1 MAPFPRSQAR
11 LAHIVAWGRRVAA
24 ATLGAALLVAAGSC
38 TSDVDWSG
46 ATTPTPVSASD
57 DPDGSTS
64 AASTCRSTPDEPDGE
79 AATVLEVAETAMQDA
94 DLRGVLISVGRGD
107 QEVVTAALGESVD
120 GVPAST
126 DLRFFDGAVVFSHL
140 GTLMLL
146 LDRDGVLDMD
156 APIDEHVDGVPGG
169 DRITPRML
177 MASTSGL
184 VDYVPMDDFIDELY
198 ADPFRPVT
206 TEELD
211 ALVYAEPLLFEPGTN
226 SSYTHQGFRLAGVVI
241 EAASGRRL
249 DDLLAERITEPLGM
263 TSTEVVESVQVSGPV
278 LRTFTDERG
287 QYEES
292 TSWSPA
298 WGVPERAM
306 QVMDVCDLRRSAAG
320 IGSGELLQPEELEQL
335 VDPSSVDLPG
345 PSDDCPSCI
354 PQTEEMYLGLGVTVA
369 GDWIIQT
376 PSFTG
381 FAAVQAYLPSQDL
394 SIALANSLGPD
405 GDVGTNAS
413 VAILAELARQLT
425 PESPLPARMG

>member
-1 MAPFPRSQAR
+1 M
-11 LAHIVAWGRRVAA
+11 
-24 ATLGAALLVAAGSC
+24 LVAGSC

-46 ATTPTPVSASD
+46 STDSGA
-57 DPDGSTS
+57 TS
-64 AASTCRSTPDEPDGE
+64 AADGSETEPSPGSATCASTPDEASGE
-79 AATVLEVAETAMQDA
+79 AATVLEVAEAAMQED
-94 DLRGVLISVGRGD
+94 DLRGVLVSVGRGD
-107 QEVVTAALGESVD
+107 QEIVTAALGESVD
-120 GVPAST
+120 GVPLST
-126 DLRFFDGAVVFSHL
+126 DLRFFDGAVVFTHL

-156 APIDEHVDGVPGG
+156 APIDEHLDGVPGG

-177 MASTSGL
+177 MSSTSGL
-184 VDYVPMDDFIDELY
+184 VDYVPMEEFVDQLY
-198 ADPFRPVT
+198 ADPFRPFT
-206 TEELD
+206 TPELD
-211 ALVYAEPLLFEPGTN
+211 ALVYAEPLLFEPGADV
-226 SSYTHQGFRLAGVVI
+226 SYTHQGFRLAGAVM
-241 EAASGRRL
+241 EAASGERL

-263 TSTEVVESVQVSGPV
+263 TSTEVVESVDVPGPV

-306 QVMDVCDLRRSAAG
+306 QVMDICDLRRSAHG
-320 IGSGELLQPEELEQL
+320 IGSGELLQPGELQQL
-335 VDPSSVDLPG
+335 TARSDIAPDA

-354 PQTEEMYLGLGVTVA
+354 PQSDELYLGLGVTVA

-381 FAAVQAYLPSQDL
+381 FAAVQAYLPSEGL
-394 SIALANSLGPD
+394 SIAVANNLGPD

-413 VAILAELARQLT
+413 TAILAELARQLT

>member
-1 MAPFPRSQAR
+1 M
-11 LAHIVAWGRRVAA
+11 
-24 ATLGAALLVAAGSC
+24 LVAGSC

-46 ATTPTPVSASD
+46 STEIDAPSAASGSD
-57 DPDGSTS
+57 AEPSR
-64 AASTCRSTPDEPDGE
+64 AASTCASTPGDPSGE
-79 AATVLEVAETAMQDA
+79 AATVLEVAESAMQED
-94 DLRGVLISVGRGD
+94 DLRGVLISVARGD
-107 QEVVTAALGESVD
+107 EEVVTAALGESVD

-126 DLRFFDGAVVFSHL
+126 ALRFFDGAVVFTHL

-156 APIDEHVDGVPGG
+156 APIDEHLDGVPGG

-177 MASTSGL
+177 MSSTSGL
-184 VDYVPMDDFIDELY
+184 VDYVPMEEFVDQLY
-198 ADPFRPVT
+198 ADPFRPFT
-206 TEELD
+206 TPELD
-211 ALVYAEPLLFEPGTN
+211 AFVYAEPLLFEPGTN
-226 SSYTHQGFRLAGVVI
+226 VSYTHQGFRLAGAVI
-241 EAASGRRL
+241 EAASGQRL

-263 TSTEVVESVQVSGPV
+263 TSTEVVESVDVSGPV
-278 LRTFTDERG
+278 LRTYTDERG

-306 QVMDVCDLRRSAAG
+306 QVMDICDLRRSARG
-320 IGSGELLQPEELEQL
+320 IGSGELLHPGELEQL
-335 VDPSSVDLPG
+335 TARSDVTAAA

-354 PQTEEMYLGLGVTVA
+354 PQSDELYLGLGVTVA

-394 SIALANSLGPD
+394 SIAVANNLGPE

-413 VAILAELARQLT
+413 TAILAELARQLT
-425 PESPLPARMG
+425 PDSPLPARMG

>member
-1 MAPFPRSQAR
+1 ML
-11 LAHIVAWGRRVAA
+11 LAV
-24 ATLGAALLVAAGSC
+24 SC

-46 ATTPTPVSASD
+46 ATAPVQPSNDATGSE
-57 DPDGSTS
+57 PVGSTC
-64 AASTCRSTPDEPDGE
+64 ASTPDAPSGE
-79 AATVLEVAETAMQDA
+79 AATVLEAAEAAMQDG
-94 DLRGVLISVGRGD
+94 DLRGVLVSVARGD
-107 QEVVTAALGESVD
+107 EEIVTAGLGESVD
-120 GVPAST
+120 GVPASPEQ
-126 DLRFFDGAVVFSHL
+126 RFFDGAVVFTHL

-146 LDRDGVLDMD
+146 LDRDGVLDID

-177 MASTSGL
+177 MSSTSGL
-184 VDYVPMDDFIDELY
+184 VDYVPMDEFVDELY
-198 ADPFRPVT
+198 ADPFRPFSTAVL
-206 TEELD
+206 E
-211 ALVYAEPLLFEPGTN
+211 AFVYAEPLLFEPGTN
-226 SSYTHQGFRLAGVVI
+226 SSYTHQGFRLAGAVI
-241 EAASGRRL
+241 EAASGERL

-263 TSTEVVESVQVSGPV
+263 TSTEVVESVQVPGPV

-306 QVMDVCDLRRSAAG
+306 QVMDICDLRRSAKG
-320 IGSGELLQPEELEQL
+320 IGSGELLQPEEFEQL
-335 VDPSSVDLPG
+335 VDSSSVDLPG

-354 PQTEEMYLGLGVTVA
+354 PQSDEMYLGLGVTVA

-381 FAAVQAYLPSQDL
+381 FAGVQAYLPSQDL
-394 SIALANSLGPD
+394 SIAVVNNLGPD
-405 GDVGTNAS
+405 GDVGSNAS
-413 VAILAELARQLT
+413 TGLLAELARELA